1 MINLTQTS
9 LKDFFSRYFEEKEIP
24 YIQFEVK
31 TGGLTHF
38 IDTEQII
45 QQIKN
50 ANREEQN
57 QIAEVLMKIDRKN
70 GDVVDF
76 LKHLAEGW
84 IKTNY

>member
-1 MINLTQTS
+1 MVNLSQTS
-9 LKDFFSRYFEEKEIP
+9 LKDFFNRFFEEKDIP
-24 YIQFEVK
+24 FTQFKIK

-38 IDTEQII
+38 IDTEQVI

-57 QIAEVLMKIDRKN
+57 RIVEVLMKIDRKN
-70 GDVVDF
+70 GDILDF
-76 LKHLAEGW
+76 LEHLAKGY